1 MSRYSNETESVVFWP
16 SDRRARYRTNTTR
29 SVYVYLL
36 HIMAAIEQLHGVD
49 IWNEEIMS
57 LSPFVLSLP
66 VHHSSIANNAYEYSS
81 VAFVNKKETLIIICT
96 FVFYSTF
103 FYRPFWLKFLKFRK
117 KLVVI

>member
-1 MSRYSNETESVVFWP
+1 
-16 SDRRARYRTNTTR
+16 
-29 SVYVYLL
+29 
-36 HIMAAIEQLHGVD
+36 MAAIEQLHGVD

-66 VHHSSIANNAYEYSS
+66 VHHSGIANNAYEYSS
-81 VAFVNKKETLIIICT
+81 VAFVNKNETLIIICT